1 MQLFCTPH
9 TVSLYLKLHPLHM
22 KHLDCS
28 SFALMRAGRRAVAR
42 ALVLCVV
49 GALFVACGGGNGQ
62 PSAQNMSVEDPSLV
76 TVTDTGERA
85 FSATLV
91 NDNQKKVSIAQV
103 SVALF
108 DQGGARV
115 GTTTIEVEDIKAG
128 EKKKFSGPL
137 DTDAP
142 VASAQVQTVMIP

>member
-1 MQLFCTPH
+1 
-9 TVSLYLKLHPLHM
+9 
-22 KHLDCS
+22 
-28 SFALMRAGRRAVAR
+28 MRAGRHAVAR

-49 GALFVACGGGNGQ
+49 GALFVACGNGNGQ

-91 NDNQKKVSIAQV
+91 NNNKKKVSIAQV

-108 DQGGARV
+108 DQGGTRV

-128 EKKKFSGPL
+128 ESKKFSGPL
-137 DTDAP
+137 DTDAA
-142 VASAQVQTVMIP
+142 VAQAQVQSVMIP